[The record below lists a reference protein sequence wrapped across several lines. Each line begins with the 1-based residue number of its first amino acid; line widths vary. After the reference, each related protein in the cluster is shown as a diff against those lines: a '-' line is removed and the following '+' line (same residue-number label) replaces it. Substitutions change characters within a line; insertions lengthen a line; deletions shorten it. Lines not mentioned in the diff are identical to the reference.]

1 MFAAILFSPHPSSA
15 TSPLIAVL
23 AHRVEIDITTAHK
36 RGIELKV
43 TDANIRLL
51 ILETPPRL
59 SCPAAGFSFDR
70 PWWRKAAVVGLCQQA
85 FK

>member
-1 MFAAILFSPHPSSA
+1 
-15 TSPLIAVL
+15 
-23 AHRVEIDITTAHK
+23 
-36 RGIELKV
+36 V